1 MPRRARIDVPGALH
15 HVSARGGARRKLF
28 PADADREDFLKRLA
42 AILPETRTRCL
53 AWSLVENQFELLLK
67 TNGAPLGAVMQRL
80 MTGYAV
86 AFNRRHRR
94 SGHLFRDRYR
104 SRLCQEGASLP
115 ELVRRIHLGPLRARL
130 VGGLDELERY
140 PYSGHSALLGRI
152 RREWQETQLVLKR
165 YGRTPRAARQNYRR
179 LIAQAA
185 AAPGGHELGSRGLDP
200 RVLGD
205 ERFTARVLAGAREPL
220 DRKSQLR
227 CAGIGLE
234 AVAARVFAVT
244 SEEASRFLE
253 PGKERPR
260 VAARSLYCYWAV
272 KELGVSQTELARR
285 LGLSVAGVGFSV
297 RRGESIARERG
308 IRLMDD

>member
-1 MPRRARIDVPGALH
+1 
-15 HVSARGGARRKLF
+15 
-28 PADADREDFLKRLA
+28 
-42 AILPETRTRCL
+42 
-53 AWSLVENQFELLLK
+53 
-67 TNGAPLGAVMQRL
+67 
-80 MTGYAV
+80 
-86 AFNRRHRR
+86 
-94 SGHLFRDRYR
+94 
-104 SRLCQEGASLP
+104 
-115 ELVRRIHLGPLRARL
+115 
-130 VGGLDELERY
+130 
-140 PYSGHSALLGRI
+140 
-152 RREWQETQLVLKR
+152 
-165 YGRTPRAARQNYRR
+165 

-205 ERFTARVLAGAREPL
+205 VRFTARVLAGAREPL
-220 DRKSQLR
+220 NRKLQLR

-234 AVAARVFAVT
+234 AVAARVSAVT

-297 RRGESIARERG
+297 RRGESIARERSL
-308 IRLMDD
+308 RLTED